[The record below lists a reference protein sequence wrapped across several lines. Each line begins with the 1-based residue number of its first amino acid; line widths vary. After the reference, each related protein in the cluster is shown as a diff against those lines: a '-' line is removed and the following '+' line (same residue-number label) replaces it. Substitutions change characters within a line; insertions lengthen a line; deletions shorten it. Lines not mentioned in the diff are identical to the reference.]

1 MPKKAKVKA
10 KKPARGIAVKQR
22 QSVKQTV
29 KVIVGD
35 IAKKPVRRRTAKPKV
50 ATIIQGTGGG
60 LLGSV
65 APEPLREPQPYSFVP
80 DNRQPRYDFERI
92 QPQPI
97 ENAKI
102 NLLDYKAN
110 HPSVSASGL
119 VGIAE
124 QKKLMDERAK
134 PMISDITAETEKTE
148 ADLKQA
154 KSELQI
160 IADKKRATQEKSRAT
175 RLKNKALKLKEA
187 QKAIP
192 LPPPIIGGPPSYR
205 SQYPN
210 ASSSSEIIMVQVR
223 PKRFLG
229 AQELEVGL
237 LKNRDKALNEKA
249 KAFRAEQ
256 RKKRAVE
263 AFRENRSDNESIGKK
278 MERARAER
286 GLLNSAGSK
295 KLKVLPTSA
304 VGKKLLEASKKK

>member
-1 MPKKAKVKA
+1 MPKKAKGKA

-35 IAKKPVRRRTAKPKV
+35 IAKKPVRRRTARPKV
-50 ATIIQGTGGG
+50 ATLIQGTGGG
-60 LLGSV
+60 LSGSV

-80 DNRQPRYDFERI
+80 DNRQPRYDFEKI

-102 NLLDYKAN
+102 NLLDNKAN
-110 HPSVSASGL
+110 SPAVSASGL
-119 VGIAE
+119 VSIAQ
-124 QKKLMDERAK
+124 QKQLMDESAK
-134 PMISDITAETEKTE
+134 PMISDITEQTEKTE

-154 KSELQI
+154 KSELQT
-160 IADKKRATQEKSRAT
+160 IADKKRATQEKRRAT
-175 RLKNKALKLKEA
+175 LLKNKALKLKEA

-192 LPPPIIGGPPSYR
+192 LPPPIIDPPSYR

-210 ASSSSEIIMVQVR
+210 ASSSSEILFVPVR
-223 PKRFLG
+223 PKRYLG

-237 LKNRDKALNEKA
+237 LKKRDKALNEKA

-278 MERARAER
+278 MERARAEK
-286 GLLNSAGSK
+286 GLLSSAGSK
-295 KLKVLPTSA
+295 KLKILPTSA

>member
-1 MPKKAKVKA
+1 MPKKAKGKA

-35 IAKKPVRRRTAKPKV
+35 IAKKPVRRRTARPKV

-60 LLGSV
+60 LSGSV

-102 NLLDYKAN
+102 NLLDNKAN
-110 HPSVSASGL
+110 NPAVSASGL
-119 VGIAE
+119 VSIAQ
-124 QKKLMDERAK
+124 QKQLMDESAK

-154 KSELQI
+154 KSELQT
-160 IADKKRATQEKSRAT
+160 IADKKRATQEKRRAT
-175 RLKNKALKLKEA
+175 LLKNKALKLKEA

-192 LPPPIIGGPPSYR
+192 LPPPIIPDPPSYR
-205 SQYPN
+205 SQFPN
-210 ASSSSEIIMVQVR
+210 ASSSSEIIFVPVR

-237 LKNRDKALNEKA
+237 LKKRDKALNEKA

-256 RKKRAVE
+256 RKKRGLE
-263 AFRENRSDNESIGKK
+263 AFRENRSDNETIGRK
-278 MERARAER
+278 MEKARAEK
-286 GLLNSAGSK
+286 GLLTSAGSK
-295 KLKVLPTSA
+295 KLKILPTSA
-304 VGKKLLEASKKK
+304 VGKLLEARKKK

>member
-1 MPKKAKVKA
+1 MPKKGKVKA

-50 ATIIQGTGGG
+50 ATLIQGTGGG
-60 LLGSV
+60 LSGSV

-110 HPSVSASGL
+110 NPSVSASGL
-119 VGIAE
+119 ISVAE
-124 QKKLMDERAK
+124 QQKMIGEEQPVIKDISKEYDAMSQREKNRQAGIVKRKETLAKKK
-134 PMISDITAETEKTE
+134 AE
-148 ADLKQA
+148 QA
-154 KSELQI
+154 KMAQPPAI
-160 IADKKRATQEKSRAT
+160 IQSMPDIRAM
-175 RLKNKALKLKEA
+175 
-187 QKAIP
+187 
-192 LPPPIIGGPPSYR
+192 
-205 SQYPN
+205 
-210 ASSSSEIIMVQVR
+210 SSSSEMILVPVK

-229 AQELEVGL
+229 AKELEKGFVKG
-237 LKNRDKALNEKA
+237 RDEALVEKI
-249 KAFRAEQ
+249 KAFRKEQ
-256 RKKRAVE
+256 MKKRGVE
-263 AFRENRSDNESIGKK
+263 ALRANRSDNESIGKK
-278 MERARAER
+278 LERARAEK